1 MTRQRRT
8 PMDQSPEPTDLFRS
22 IRSKIAQRGKA
33 VADDGVTVD
42 LLPVV
47 TETLED
53 VRATPQSSAPP
64 ALLPIGQVLRGR
76 YVIESLLANGGMGT
90 VFKALDRARSEHTES
105 HAEVAIKVFLQQG
118 GDMDVLSKLRREFY
132 CAQALSHQ
140 NIVKVFELDQDAEF
154 PFFTME
160 LIDGETLTSVMQ
172 KFRPGPLP
180 RAYARA
186 LIRELGAGMAHAHG
200 RGVIHGNLKPQKV
213 MVTNAGELRILDFGG
228 SDESAA
234 VLTPAYASC
243 DLLEGRE
250 PDPRD
255 DLFSLACI
263 SYELLAGEHPFQ
275 NLRST
280 EARALGLM
288 PRRPPGLSGPQWN
301 ALTMGLAWER
311 ASRPQSVRE
320 WLAEVNL
327 GSDPLGPVPEKQN
340 DKSFALGKGHLGKGQ
355 MASALIALVAVIL
368 VCGITWAVLSRPK
381 IPSVAMEAAD
391 PEAASTPSVESLIAD
406 ADRDEPEPPAAPAA
420 SKPGSKSR
428 TAAAQGAARPIDR
441 TEKISVASASYAIR
455 AGEKFAEIRVH
466 RSTGSKGGTSFDW
479 WTEPGSAL
487 ADTDFAPQA
496 PTTIFF
502 PSGVHAVSLFIK
514 LVPNTSRKRAAVFYV
529 VLGNPS
535 TGSALGALSKAAVS
549 LHP

>member
-1 MTRQRRT
+1 MTRQRRNPT
-8 PMDQSPEPTDLFRS
+8 DQSPEPTDLFRS

-53 VRATPQSSAPP
+53 VRATLQSSEPP
-64 ALLPIGQVLRGR
+64 ARLPIGQVLRGR
-76 YVIESLLANGGMGT
+76 YVIESLLANGGTGT

-105 HAEVAIKVFLQQG
+105 QAEVAIKVCHRQD
-118 GDMDVLSKLRREFY
+118 GDAGVLSKLRREFY

-160 LIDGETLTSVMQ
+160 LIDGETLTSVME

-186 LIRELGAGMAHAHG
+186 VIRELGAGMAHAHG

-275 NLRST
+275 KKKRKKKKSKK
-280 EARALGLM
+280 
-288 PRRPPGLSGPQWN
+288 WI
-301 ALTMGLAWER
+301 
-311 ASRPQSVRE
+311 
-320 WLAEVNL
+320 
-327 GSDPLGPVPEKQN
+327 EKRN
-340 DKSFALGKGHLGKGQ
+340 
-355 MASALIALVAVIL
+355 
-368 VCGITWAVLSRPK
+368 
-381 IPSVAMEAAD
+381 
-391 PEAASTPSVESLIAD
+391 
-406 ADRDEPEPPAAPAA
+406 
-420 SKPGSKSR
+420 
-428 TAAAQGAARPIDR
+428 
-441 TEKISVASASYAIR
+441 
-455 AGEKFAEIRVH
+455 
-466 RSTGSKGGTSFDW
+466 
-479 WTEPGSAL
+479 
-487 ADTDFAPQA
+487 
-496 PTTIFF
+496 
-502 PSGVHAVSLFIK
+502 
-514 LVPNTSRKRAAVFYV
+514 
-529 VLGNPS
+529 
-535 TGSALGALSKAAVS
+535 
-549 LHP
+549 

>member
-1 MTRQRRT
+1 MTRQRRNPT
-8 PMDQSPEPTDLFRS
+8 DQSPEPTDLFRS

-33 VADDGVTVD
+33 IADDGVTVD

-47 TETLED
+47 TETLEE
-53 VRATPQSSAPP
+53 VRETRQSSAPT
-64 ALLPIGQVLRGR
+64 ARLPIGQVLRGR
-76 YVIESLLANGGMGT
+76 YVIESLLADGGTGT
-90 VFKALDRARSEHTES
+90 VFKALDRARSEHTGS
-105 HAEVAIKVFLQQG
+105 QAEVAIKVLHRQG
-118 GDMDVLSKLRREFY
+118 GDAGVLSKLRREFY
-132 CAQALSHQ
+132 CTQTLSHQ
-140 NIVKVFELDQDAEF
+140 SIVKVFELDQDAEF

-160 LIDGETLTSVMQ
+160 LIDGETLTSVME

-186 LIRELGAGMAHAHG
+186 VIRELGAGMAHAHA
-200 RGVIHGNLKPQKV
+200 RGVIHGDLKPQKI

-228 SDESAA
+228 FDESTAA
-234 VLTPAYASC
+234 LTPAYASC
-243 DLLEGRE
+243 DLLEGGE
-250 PDPRD
+250 ADPRD
-255 DLFSLACI
+255 DLFALACV

-280 EARALGLM
+280 EARALGLT
-288 PRRPPGLSGPQWN
+288 PRRPPGLSGRQWN
-301 ALTMGLAWER
+301 ALTMGLAWDR

-320 WLAEVNL
+320 WLAELNL

-340 DKSFALGKGHLGKGQ
+340 DQSFAPGKGHRARGH
-355 MASALIALVAVIL
+355 MASALIALVAVVL
-368 VCGITWAVLSRPK
+368 VGGITWAVLSRPK
-381 IPSVAMEAAD
+381 IPSVAVEAAD

-406 ADRDEPEPPAAPAA
+406 ADRDDPEPPAAPAA
-420 SKPGSKSR
+420 SKPESKSR
-428 TAAAQGAARPIDR
+428 TAVAQGAARPIDR

-455 AGEKFAEIRVH
+455 ASEKFAEIRVH
-466 RSTGSKGGTSFDW
+466 RSIGSKGGTSFDW

-487 ADTDFAPQA
+487 AGTDFAPQA

-514 LVPNTSRKRAAVFYV
+514 LMPNTSRKRAAVFYV

>member
-1 MTRQRRT
+1 
-8 PMDQSPEPTDLFRS
+8 MDQSQESTDLFRS
-22 IRSKIAQRGKA
+22 IRSKIAQRGQA
-33 VADDGVTVD
+33 VVDDEITVD

-64 ALLPIGQVLRGR
+64 ARLQIGQVLRGR
-76 YVIESLLANGGMGT
+76 YVIESQLANGGMGT
-90 VFKALDRARSEHTES
+90 VFKALDRSRSEHTET
-105 HAEVAIKVFLQQG
+105 HAEVAIKVFHQRN
-118 GDMDVLSKLRREFY
+118 GDTDVLSKPRREFH

-172 KFRPGPLP
+172 KFHPRPLP
-180 RAYARA
+180 RVYAWA
-186 LIRELGAGMAHAHG
+186 VIREVGAGMAHAHG
-200 RGVIHGNLKPQKV
+200 RGVIHGDLKPQNV
-213 MVTNAGELRILDFGG
+213 MVTNAGELRILDFGR
-228 SDESAA
+228 SSESAA
-234 VLTPAYASC
+234 ALTPAYASC

-250 PDPRD
+250 ADPRD
-255 DLFSLACI
+255 DLFALACL

-275 NLRST
+275 HLRAT
-280 EARALGLM
+280 EARALGLS
-288 PRRPPGLSGPQWN
+288 PRRPPGLSGRQWT
-301 ALTMGLAWER
+301 ALTMGLAWDR

-320 WLAEVNL
+320 WLAELNL
-327 GSDPLGPVPEKQN
+327 GSDPLGPVPETQN
-340 DKSFALGKGHLGKGQ
+340 DKSFALGKGH
-355 MASALIALVAVIL
+355 MASALIALAAVIL
-368 VCGITWAVLSRPK
+368 VCGTTWAVLSRPK
-381 IPSVAMEAAD
+381 IPSVVMEAAD
-391 PEAASTPSVESLIAD
+391 PEVAASTPSVESIIAD
-406 ADRDEPEPPAAPAA
+406 ADRDEPEPPAVPAA
-420 SKPGSKSR
+420 SKPDSKSR
-428 TAAAQGAARPIDR
+428 AAAAQGAARPIDR
-441 TEKISVASASYAIR
+441 TERISVASATYSIR
-455 AGEKFAEIRVH
+455 AGQKFAEIRVH
-466 RSTGSKGGTSFDW
+466 RSTGSKGATSFDW

>member
-1 MTRQRRT
+1 
-8 PMDQSPEPTDLFRS
+8 MDQSPEPTDLFRS
-22 IRSKIAQRGKA
+22 IRSKIAQRGQA
-33 VADDGVTVD
+33 AADDGITVD

-47 TETLED
+47 SETLED
-53 VRATPQSSAPP
+53 SRATPQSSVPP
-64 ALLPIGQVLRGR
+64 ARLQIGQVLRGR
-76 YVIESLLANGGMGT
+76 YAIESQLANGGTGT
-90 VFKALDRARSEHTES
+90 VFKALDRSRSEYTET
-105 HAEVAIKVFLQQG
+105 HAEVAIKVFHQQG
-118 GDMDVLSKLRREFY
+118 GDTDVLSKLRREFY
-132 CAQALSHQ
+132 RAQALSHQ

-160 LIDGETLTSVMQ
+160 LIDGETLPCVMQ
-172 KFRPGPLP
+172 KFHPRPLP
-180 RAYARA
+180 RAYAWA
-186 LIRELGAGMAHAHG
+186 IIREVGAGVAHAHG
-200 RGVIHGNLKPQKV
+200 RGVIHGDLKPQNV

-228 SDESAA
+228 SGESTAA
-234 VLTPAYASC
+234 LTPAYASC

-250 PDPRD
+250 ADPRD
-255 DLFSLACI
+255 DLFALACL

-275 NLRST
+275 HLRST
-280 EARALGLM
+280 EARALGLA
-288 PRRPPGLSGPQWN
+288 PRRPSGLSGRQWN
-301 ALTMGLAWER
+301 ALTMGLAWDR

-320 WLAEVNL
+320 WLAELNL
-327 GSDPLGPVPEKQN
+327 GSDPLISVPETQN
-340 DKSFALGKGHLGKGQ
+340 DKSFVLGKGH

-381 IPSVAMEAAD
+381 IPSVAMGAADSEAAD
-391 PEAASTPSVESLIAD
+391 PEAAARTASVESLIAD
-406 ADRDEPEPPAAPAA
+406 ADRDDPEPPAAPAA
-420 SKPGSKSR
+420 SKSDGKSR
-428 TAAAQGAARPIDR
+428 SAAPRGAVQPVDR

-479 WTEPGSAL
+479 WTEAGSAL
-487 ADTDFAPQA
+487 DGTDFAPQA

>member
-1 MTRQRRT
+1 
-8 PMDQSPEPTDLFRS
+8 MDQSPEPTDLFRS

-33 VADDGVTVD
+33 VADDGITVD

-53 VRATPQSSAPP
+53 SRATPQSAVPQ
-64 ALLPIGQVLRGR
+64 ARLQVGQVLRGR
-76 YVIESLLANGGMGT
+76 YVLESQLANGGTGT

-105 HAEVAIKVFLQQG
+105 HAEIAIKVFHPQG
-118 GDMDVLSKLRREFY
+118 GDRDVLSKLRREFY
-132 CAQALSHQ
+132 RAQALSHQ

-160 LIDGETLTSVMQ
+160 LIDGETLHCVMQ
-172 KFRPGPLP
+172 KSHPRPLP

-186 LIRELGAGMAHAHG
+186 VIREVGAGMVHAHG
-200 RGVIHGNLKPQKV
+200 RGVIHGDLKPQNV
-213 MVTNAGELRILDFGG
+213 MVTTAGELRIFDFGG

-234 VLTPAYASC
+234 GLTPAYASC

-250 PDPRD
+250 ADARD
-255 DLFSLACI
+255 DLFALACL

-275 NLRST
+275 HLRST
-280 EARALGLM
+280 EARALGLT
-288 PRRPPGLSGPQWN
+288 PRRPSGLSGRQWN
-301 ALTMGLAWER
+301 ALTMGLAWDR

-320 WLAEVNL
+320 WLAELNL
-327 GSDPLGPVPEKQN
+327 GSDPLGPVPETQN
-340 DKSFALGKGHLGKGQ
+340 EKPFALGQGH

-381 IPSVAMEAAD
+381 IPGVAMQAADSEAAD
-391 PEAASTPSVESLIAD
+391 PEAAAGTPSVESLIAD
-406 ADRDEPEPPAAPAA
+406 ADRDDPEPPPAPAA
-420 SKPGSKSR
+420 SKSESKSR
-428 TAAAQGAARPIDR
+428 SAASRSAAQPIDR
-441 TEKISVASASYAIR
+441 TEKISVASASYAIG
-455 AGEKFAEIRVH
+455 ASGKFAEIRVH
-466 RSTGSKGGTSFDW
+466 RSTGSKGDTSFDW
-479 WTEPGSAL
+479 WTESGSAL
-487 ADTDFAPQA
+487 AGTDFAPQA

-529 VLGNPS
+529 VLGHPS
-535 TGSALGALSKAAVS
+535 TGSALGALSKAVVS